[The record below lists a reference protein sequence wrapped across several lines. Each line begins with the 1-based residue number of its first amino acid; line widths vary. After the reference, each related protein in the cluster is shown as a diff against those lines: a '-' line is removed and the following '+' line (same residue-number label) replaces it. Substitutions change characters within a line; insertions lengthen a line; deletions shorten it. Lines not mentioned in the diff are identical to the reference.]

1 MTQRPGISHHFP
13 LTTFAAEA
21 VKSGLPRDPKEQREG
36 EADHETRPGA
46 VEFCHDLQTQ
56 QIFQLGVSEN
66 GAPSSGMAIFFPGD
80 DSPECHGQKKSSAP
94 GSAKGQATHDHQA
107 DHGCRQHHLTLPRPG
122 VPWDH
127 LGLLNWEKMTCP
139 LVMTFTVRHGKSPLI
154 GKPSIEI
161 ISMGHLSH
169 GYVK

>member
-80 DSPECHGQKKSSAP
+80 DSPECHGQKKKARRQAP
-94 GSAKGQATHDHQA
+94 PKVKLHMIIRLITAVANITLLYP
-107 DHGCRQHHLTLPRPG
+107 GCTPPGITWVFWIEKKTNALWLWHSQFAMENHH
-122 VPWDH
+122 
-127 LGLLNWEKMTCP
+127 
-139 LVMTFTVRHGKSPLI
+139 I
-154 GKPSIEI
+154 GKPSI
-161 ISMGHLSH
+161 SMGHLYH

>member
-80 DSPECHGQKKSSAP
+80 DSPECHGQKKKLGARLRQRSSYTWSSGWSRLSPTSPYFTQAWCTLGSP
-94 GSAKGQATHDHQA
+94 GSFELRKRWHALWLWHSQFAMEN
-107 DHGCRQHHLTLPRPG
+107 HH
-122 VPWDH
+122 
-127 LGLLNWEKMTCP
+127 
-139 LVMTFTVRHGKSPLI
+139 
-154 GKPSIEI
+154 
-161 ISMGHLSH
+161 
-169 GYVK
+169 

>member
-80 DSPECHGQKKSSAP
+80 DSPECHGPKKARRQAP
-94 GSAKGQATHDHQA
+94 PKVKLHMIIRLITAVANI
-107 DHGCRQHHLTLPRPG
+107 TLLYPG
-122 VPWDH
+122 
-127 LGLLNWEKMTCP
+127 
-139 LVMTFTVRHGKSPLI
+139 LVYPGITWVF
-154 GKPSIEI
+154 
-161 ISMGHLSH
+161 
-169 GYVK
+169 